1 MTHIIQ
7 TLYLL
12 LNVSNIAVV
21 RVEGNMQI
29 YIAFELPKINHNA
42 WFILQDPSQVGNKY
56 CEYIYI
62 SVQKHKSYKDLNP
75 N

>member
-29 YIAFELPKINHNA
+29 YIAF
-42 WFILQDPSQVGNKY
+42 
-56 CEYIYI
+56 
-62 SVQKHKSYKDLNP
+62 
-75 N
+75 